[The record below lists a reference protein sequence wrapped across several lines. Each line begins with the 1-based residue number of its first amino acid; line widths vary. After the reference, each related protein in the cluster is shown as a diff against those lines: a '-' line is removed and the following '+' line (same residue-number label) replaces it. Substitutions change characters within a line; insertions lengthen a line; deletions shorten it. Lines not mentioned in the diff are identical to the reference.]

1 MFNSTHPEAAFLNP
15 LQAALDTGHFRPTRN
30 GNVRSK
36 FAHQMRF
43 DLVNEG
49 FPLITTKK
57 VPFDLIVAEL
67 IWFNEGGRKPNADR
81 GEIYG
86 RMSTHRLSEIAGRE
100 VKIWNGDAENFAK
113 LGKAKFDG
121 DCGRIYGAQ
130 WRDFSKYIEIDS
142 NANGQKRYVRQ
153 PVDQLQN
160 LIGKLKSDPYGRYAR
175 VTAWNPA
182 EIDDMALPACHT
194 GFQCYVTPDVND
206 PNVMRL
212 SLHMEQ
218 RSCDMFLGE
227 PFNAGSYALQTHMLA
242 QVCGYEV
249 GELIIT
255 LLDYHVYEAH
265 EGQVKEQLSRNPCA
279 WTKLVLNPD
288 IKNIDDFKMSD
299 VSLSNYQSHGAIRAP
314 LLTAN
319 VK

>member
-1 MFNSTHPEAAFLNP
+1 MLNSTHPEAAFLDP
-15 LQAALDTGHFRPTRN
+15 LRDSLTTGDRRPTRN

-36 FAHQMRF
+36 FARQMRF

-49 FPLITTKK
+49 FPLVTTKN
-57 VPFDLIVAEL
+57 VPFDLVTAEQ
-67 IWFNEGGRKPNADR
+67 IWFIEGGLKPNAER
-81 GEIYG
+81 GETYG

-100 VKIWNGDAENFAK
+100 VKIWNGDADNFAK
-113 LGKAKFDG
+113 LGKAKFNG

-130 WRDFSKYIEIDS
+130 WRDYSKYTQIES
-142 NANGQKRYVRQ
+142 NANGQKRYVRT
-153 PVDQLQN
+153 PIDQLKN
-160 LIGKLKSDPYGRYAR
+160 LIEGLKSDPYSRYAR

-182 EIDDMALPACHT
+182 EIDDMALPACHA

-206 PNVMRL
+206 SVMRL

-218 RSCDMFLGE
+218 RSCDMFLGV
-227 PFNAGSYALQTHMLA
+227 PFNIASYALLTHMLA
-242 QVCGYEV
+242 QVCGYQV

-265 EGQVKEQLSRNPCA
+265 ESQAREQLSRDPCM
-279 WTKLVLNPD
+279 WTKLILNPD
-288 IKNIDDFKMSD
+288 IRSIDGFKMSD
-299 VSLSNYQSHGAIRAP
+299 IRLLNYQSHGVIRAP